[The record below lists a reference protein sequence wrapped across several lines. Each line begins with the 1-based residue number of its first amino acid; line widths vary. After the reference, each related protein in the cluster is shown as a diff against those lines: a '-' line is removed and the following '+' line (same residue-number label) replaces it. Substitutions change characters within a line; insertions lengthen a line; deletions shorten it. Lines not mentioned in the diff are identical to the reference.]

1 MMKSVQSVAL
11 FLMMMIMM
19 VVVVSVSAAPL
30 LSLLNISRRD
40 DLNIAR
46 FHLLSNK
53 DENST
58 RFESHESVN
67 NSLDDFRRISPN
79 TTTNETSFSPFMFVL
94 PLGKVEPSEDTGARS
109 CVLSTCLTANLGS
122 ALQGGDEKAG
132 GATTDPFGI
141 GKK

>member
-79 TTTNETSFSPFMFVL
+79 TTTNETSFSPFI
-94 PLGKVEPSEDTGARS
+94 TGARS

>member
-94 PLGKVEPSEDTGARS
+94 PLGKVTGARS